1 MPIKRLFVANRGEIA
16 LRIIRAAHALGLEA
30 ILGVSDADRDSAGSR
45 AADGVLV
52 LGPAPAAKSYLNAR
66 LVVHAAKA
74 SGCDAL
80 HPGYGFLSERAI
92 LPRLCAEHG
101 IAFVGPDASMMET
114 LGDKLSARAAARAAG
129 VPLVPGSD
137 EIKTAADAR
146 AVADSIGYP
155 VLLKAAAG
163 GGGRGMVIVNHADEI
178 RPGFDKATAE
188 ALAAFSDGTL
198 FMERFVPEARHV
210 EVQFIGDG
218 NGAVVHFGERDCSV
232 QRRYQKLIEEAP
244 CPAMPDAMR
253 ADLHAAA
260 VKLAQSVKYR
270 NAGTA
275 EFLYDV
281 ARRCFYFIEV
291 NARIQVEHPV
301 TEMVAGFDL
310 VQEQLRVAG
319 GGGLS
324 VRQDRVKIS
333 GHAIECRINSEDVTR
348 GFIPVPGS
356 VTSWN
361 APSGEGIR
369 LDSHIS
375 EGATIPPFYDSMI
388 GKLIVHAATRS
399 LAVQRMADAL
409 DRFVV
414 AGVPTTIPLL
424 RAIVRHPDFIQNN
437 LHTRWLEKVFLPGA
451 TAVCGAAT

>member
-1 MPIKRLFVANRGEIA
+1 MAIKRLFVANRGEIA
-16 LRIIRAAHALGLEA
+16 LRIIRAAHALGMEA
-30 ILGVSDADRDSAGSR
+30 ILGVSDADRDSAASR
-45 AADGVLV
+45 MADGVLV
-52 LGPAPAAKSYLNAR
+52 LGAAPAAKSYLDAR

-80 HPGYGFLSERAI
+80 HPGYGFLSERAV

-101 IAFVGPDASMMET
+101 IVFVGPDAQMMET

-137 EIKTAADAR
+137 EIKTFDDAR
-146 AVADSIGYP
+146 RVADSIGYP
-155 VLLKAAAG
+155 ALLKAAAG
-163 GGGRGMVIVNHADEI
+163 GGGRGMVVVANGEEV
-178 RPGFDKATAE
+178 RSGFERATAE
-188 ALAAFSDGTL
+188 ALAAFNDGTL

-210 EVQFIGDG
+210 EVQFMGDG
-218 NGAVVHFGERDCSV
+218 QGAVVHFGERDCSV

-244 CPAMPDAMR
+244 CAAMPDPMR
-253 ADLHAAA
+253 AQLHGAA
-260 VKLAQSVKYR
+260 VKLAKSVKYR

-281 ARRCFYFIEV
+281 ARQCFYFIEV

-301 TEMVAGFDL
+301 TEMVTGIDL

-319 GGGLS
+319 GSGLS
-324 VRQDRVKIS
+324 VSQDRVSIS

-348 GFIPVPGS
+348 GFIPVPGTVS
-356 VTSWN
+356 TWN

-369 LDSHIS
+369 LDSHIGQ
-375 EGATIPPFYDSMI
+375 GASIPPFYDSMI
-388 GKLIVHAATRS
+388 GKLIVHGATRAQ
-399 LAVQRMADAL
+399 AVQRMSEAL

-414 AGVPTTIPLL
+414 EGVPTTIPLL
-424 RAIVRHPDFIQNN
+424 RAIVKHADFIQNN
-437 LHTRWLEKVFLPGA
+437 LHTRWLEKVFLPGPS
-451 TAVCGAAT
+451 TVCGAAA